1 MRETNIDLLERAV
14 NTIAFGDIEAED
26 TCNFS
31 ERNFLKLFRLSQ
43 LMVRT
48 ISAQEAS
55 SCVAHKEDNRHL
67 HESRRLSKEQKL
79 QLQALNKDIR
89 KQKKQ
94 LRTYEIIMKLKAGD
108 GTPTANLNPTVRT
121 PRAGN
126 KLPRAYSCGWNQSE
140 GGRLTVESRR
150 FLNRATS

>member
-55 SCVAHKEDNRHL
+55 SCVARVFRVSFSDCANC
-67 HESRRLSKEQKL
+67 
-79 QLQALNKDIR
+79 AL
-89 KQKKQ
+89 
-94 LRTYEIIMKLKAGD
+94 
-108 GTPTANLNPTVRT
+108 
-121 PRAGN
+121 
-126 KLPRAYSCGWNQSE
+126 
-140 GGRLTVESRR
+140 VE
-150 FLNRATS
+150 